1 MKIKVYMQTL
11 TESHD
16 LYVNDKKR
24 DYVLADTKETS
35 YDADRFV
42 FKVCDM
48 VSDWPKEL
56 KNERVL
62 DNVTYTIKIKD
73 EKEEKTYNFKNKF
86 PEDIYRLENLID
98 EVLGVVKNV

>member
-1 MKIKVYMQTL
+1 MKIKVFMNSL
-11 TESHD
+11 KESYV

-24 DYVLADTKETS
+24 DCVLLNTQETT
-35 YDADRFV
+35 YDADRFI

-56 KNERVL
+56 KN
-62 DNVTYTIKIKD
+62 DNIIDGLEYKIVIKD

-86 PEDIYRLENLID
+86 PEDIYRLENLIED
-98 EVLGVVKNV
+98 VLGVVKNV